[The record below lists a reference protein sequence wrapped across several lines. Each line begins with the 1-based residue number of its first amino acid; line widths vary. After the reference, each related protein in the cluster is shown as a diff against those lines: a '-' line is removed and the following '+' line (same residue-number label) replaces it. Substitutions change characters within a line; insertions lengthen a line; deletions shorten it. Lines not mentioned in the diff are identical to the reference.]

1 MGKVKTRGM
10 RAKGRAGWRQWSLRL
25 APWLGAVLVIS
36 VVWCV
41 LWPELPGPFE
51 APVSPPA
58 PVHQL
63 PAGFDTVIIDPGHGG
78 NDTGAS
84 AHGLQEKKISLDL
97 ARRLAVELRN
107 LGFTV
112 VLTRDDDT
120 YVSLPDRIKFA
131 QSVPGAIFVSLHCNY
146 AHNASARGFQIYHA
160 ETKSPAFPAT
170 VVQTSAGLEALAI
183 SEAQLA
189 GAIKNSLGETLRC
202 DHHEIRTANFF
213 VLRNLDMPALLI
225 ECGFLT
231 NPEDAK
237 ALTDP
242 AFRTKL
248 TGAIAK
254 GIALYRS
261 SVSVAA
267 VPEAITVGDHPGKAG
282 ESL

>member
-10 RAKGRAGWRQWSLRL
+10 RAKGRAGWRRWSLRL
-25 APWLGAVLVIS
+25 APWLGAVLVIW

-41 LWPELPGPFE
+41 LRTGLPGRFE
-51 APVSPPA
+51 APLSPPA
-58 PVHQL
+58 PVNQV

-97 ARRLAVELRN
+97 AHRLAAELRN

-131 QSVPGAIFVSLHCNY
+131 QTVPGAIFVSLHCNY
-146 AHNASARGFQIYHA
+146 ARNASARGFQIYHA
-160 ETKSPAFPAT
+160 ETKSAAVPAT
-170 VVQTSAGLEALAI
+170 VVQTSAGSEPLAL

-213 VLRNLDMPALLI
+213 VLRNLGMPALLI

-231 NPEDAK
+231 NPEDAR
-237 ALTDP
+237 ALADP

-248 TGAIAK
+248 AGAIAK
-254 GIALYRS
+254 GIAFYRS
-261 SVSVAA
+261 SVAA
-267 VPEAITVGDHPGKAG
+267 AAAQEVITVGDHPGKPG